1 MNDTADSF
9 MYRRHV
15 THVTS
20 ARPVA
25 CISQQSTYLEAAASW
40 LPREQQIA
48 ANDIYTYVYNP

>member
-9 MYRRHV
+9 MYWRHV

-20 ARPVA
+20 ARLVSG
-25 CISQQSTYLEAAASW
+25 ISQQNTYLEAAAPW

-48 ANDIYTYVYNP
+48 ANNTDPYVY